1 MRRQLARVFPG
12 ALAVLL
18 VGSLPAFSADHFVT
32 VNSLSFTPKNLTI
45 TKGDT
50 VHWTVVDE
58 FGFHTVTSGNPCTSN
73 GTFNS
78 GALGDGGTFQFT
90 FANTGSFN
98 YFCAFHCLSGMTG
111 SVAVEDPPVGV
122 ETPLAGATLE
132 QNFPN
137 PFNPTT
143 TIEFSLTAQARAVV
157 AIYTADGEL
166 VTRLDDGVRGAGTH
180 KVQWD
185 GRDASGKAVGSGIYF
200 YRLEGAAGVAPRK
213 MVLLK

>member
-1 MRRQLARVFPG
+1 MRRQLARVFSG

-32 VNSLSFTPKNLTI
+32 IGPSTFTPKNLAINT
-45 TKGDT
+45 GDT

-78 GALGDGGTFQFT
+78 GAMGDGGEFQFT

-98 YFCAFHCLSGMTG
+98 YFCTFHCVGGMTG
-111 SVAVEDPPVGV
+111 NVLVSPPTGV

-137 PFNPTT
+137 PFNPST
-143 TIEFSLTAQARAVV
+143 TIEYSLPSQGRAIV
-157 AIYTADGEL
+157 AIYTTDGAL
-166 VTRLDDGVRGAGTH
+166 VTRLDGGVSGPGKGR
-180 KVQWD
+180 VQWD
-185 GRDASGKAVGSGIYF
+185 GRDASGKNVSSGIYF
-200 YRLEGAAGVAPRK
+200 YRLEGAASVAPRK

>member
-1 MRRQLARVFPG
+1 MRRQLARVVSG

-18 VGSLPAFSADHFVT
+18 VGSLPAFAADHFVT
-32 VNSLSFTPKNLTI
+32 APGISFSPKNLTI
-45 TKGDT
+45 VKGDT
-50 VHWTVVDE
+50 VHWTIVDE
-58 FGFHTVTSGNPCTSN
+58 FGIHTVTSGNPCTSN

-78 GALGDGGTFQFT
+78 GALGDSQTFQFT

-111 SVAVEDPPVGV
+111 NILVNDPPVGV

-143 TIEFSLTAQARAVV
+143 TITFSLAEQARAVV
-157 AIYTADGEL
+157 AIYTSDGEL
-166 VTRLDDGVRGAGTH
+166 VARLDNGVQGAGTH

-185 GRDASGKAVGSGIYF
+185 GRNASGKLVGSGIYF
-200 YRLEGAAGVAPRK
+200 YRLEGAA
-213 MVLLK
+213 

>member
-1 MRRQLARVFPG
+1 MRRQLARALPG
-12 ALAVLL
+12 TLAVLL
-18 VGSLPAFSADHFVT
+18 VGSLPTFAADHFVT
-32 VNSLSFTPKNLTI
+32 VGVSTFSPKNLTI
-45 TKGDT
+45 IKGDT

-90 FANTGSFN
+90 FASIGSFN

-111 SVAVEDPPVGV
+111 SIAVEDPPVGV

-137 PFNPTT
+137 PFNPST
-143 TIEFSLTAQARAVV
+143 TIEFSLPAEMRAVV
-157 AIYTADGEL
+157 AIYTTDGEL
-166 VTRLDDGVRGAGTH
+166 VARLDDGVRGAGKH
-180 KVQWD
+180 RVQWD
-185 GRDASGKAVGSGIYF
+185 GRDASGQAVGSGIYF